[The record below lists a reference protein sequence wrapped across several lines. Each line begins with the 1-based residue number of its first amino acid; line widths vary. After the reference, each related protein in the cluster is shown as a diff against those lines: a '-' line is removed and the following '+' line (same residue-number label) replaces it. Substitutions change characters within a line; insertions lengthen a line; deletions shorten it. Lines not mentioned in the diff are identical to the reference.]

1 MISLFFSLL
10 PMVMIAFYFATNHKW
25 KDVSWEIRRGT
36 KCSSCKNDIY
46 TKDEESE
53 MWLTGKFHINSD
65 NVTTCKSCRRDESI
79 DVLFGQKSSL
89 LLRFRNYL
97 ISEKSKKLLLYMML
111 LLFAC
116 IIIDVLFIFLGIKG
130 FSIVS
135 NSINSLYWCVMFI
148 KRRYSSIRK

>member
-1 MISLFFSLL
+1 MIFLFFWLL
-10 PMVMIAFYFATNHKW
+10 LMVMIVCYFATNHKW
-25 KDVSWEIRRGT
+25 KDVSWEIRRGI

-46 TKDEESE
+46 TNEESE
-53 MWLTGKFHINSD
+53 MWVTGKFHISY

-79 DVLFGQKSSL
+79 DVLFGKKSSL

-97 ISEKSKKLLLYMML
+97 ISEKSKKLLLVMIL
-111 LLFAC
+111 ISLICILF
-116 IIIDVLFIFLGIKG
+116 DVLFIVFTDIRG

-135 NSINSLYWCVMFI
+135 VFINILFWCVMFI